1 MAEILERS
9 GYRVKI
15 RVEVPADE
23 VNETYSA
30 LVADYTRRIRV
41 PGFRPGKAPQRV
53 VEARLD
59 RAALLEEVKEKL
71 LDASYPRAVSELDL
85 LPVGVQL
92 LEATLEEGQAFI
104 YVAEVETY
112 PEVKLP
118 DWHNFK
124 LEVEVPQI
132 GDSEVDQA
140 FQQLRERYGEL
151 SPVDRP
157 IEATDSVMI
166 QTDDGAQFPVDMKN
180 AQPHVVEALLGHSAG
195 ETVTVPVK
203 DGEIVVREIP
213 TQIIEVKALQLPELD
228 EEFARTLGEPSLEV
242 LREKV
247 VASLQAQ
254 ANQAV
259 QEAKV
264 EQFTA
269 QLADGSEMDLPPSM
283 QREEEQAILRRISDD
298 LQREKLTLQ
307 GYIESLRAENKL
319 DAFQEDLRKSAT
331 SRLRRAMAREAL
343 ADQLGTE
350 LTDEEWNDYLTG
362 LARASRTSVANL
374 LKDLDERALVNLREQ
389 RRQEKAIE
397 EALRRI
403 DL

>member
-15 RVEVPADE
+15 RVEVPAIE
-23 VNETYSA
+23 VTQTYST
-30 LVADYTRRIRV
+30 LVADYTRRLRV

-59 RAALLEEVKEKL
+59 RAALMEEVKEKL
-71 LDASYPRAVSELDL
+71 LDASYPVAINELNL

-92 LEATLEEGQAFI
+92 LEATLEDGQAFV

-124 LEVEVPQI
+124 VEVETPQI
-132 GDSEVDQA
+132 GDAEVEQA

-151 SPVDRP
+151 GSVDRP
-157 IEATDSVMI
+157 IEVGDSVLI

-180 AQPHVVEALLGHSAG
+180 AQPHVVEALLGHTAG
-195 ETVTVPVK
+195 ESVTVPVK
-203 DGEIVVREIP
+203 DGEVVVREIP
-213 TQIIEVKALQLPELD
+213 TKILEVKALRLPDLD
-228 EEFARTLGEPSLEV
+228 EEFAKTLGEPSLEV

-254 ANQAV
+254 ASQSV
-259 QEAKV
+259 HEAKI
-264 EQFTA
+264 EQFTV
-269 QLADGSEMDLPPSM
+269 QLAEGSEIEIPPSM
-283 QREEEQAILRRISDD
+283 QREEEQNLLRKISED
-298 LQREKLTLQ
+298 LQREKLSLQ
-307 GYIESLRAENKL
+307 EYVDRLRAEGKL
-319 DAFQEDLRKSAT
+319 EDFQNDLRQSAT
-331 SRLRRAMAREAL
+331 TRLRRSLAREAL
-343 ADQLGTE
+343 AEQLGTE
-350 LTDEEWNDYLTG
+350 FSDEEWNEYLTH

-374 LKDLDERALVNLREQ
+374 LKDLDERTLVHLREQ
-389 RRQEKAIE
+389 RKQEKALE